1 MRSTHFATSLTVLA
15 FCAATQIA
23 HAKDD
28 VTVLTASKGDV
39 HIEALDQGTGKVI
52 VILPSK
58 GRGAHDYDKV
68 ASYLAD
74 DGYRVIRPEPRGV
87 NGSRAPM
94 DTPTLHDFAADVA
107 LVMDKAHTGA
117 AIIVGHAWGSQPAR
131 VLAVDRPDL
140 VKGVVLAAA
149 SIGKLPAGSS
159 EKPYGRMV
167 EAIKGAGNYA
177 LPEAQRIKYLEL
189 AFFAPGNDARA
200 WLTGWYDN
208 THVAQDH
215 ARDSTPI
222 ESYWSAGNAVPIL
235 DLQAEKDAVVIPNI
249 LKSMLGDRVEHQV
262 ISGAGH
268 ALAPERPKEMA
279 EAISKFAD
287 RVYATKN

>member
-1 MRSTHFATSLTVLA
+1 MRSSYFATSMTLLGICLTSQA
-15 FCAATQIA
+15 A
-23 HAKDD
+23 HASNE

-39 HIEALDQGTGKVI
+39 HIEALVQGSGKTI

-58 GRGAHDYDKV
+58 GRGAHDYDQV
-68 ASYLAD
+68 ARYLAD
-74 DGYRVIRPEPRGV
+74 DGYRVIRPEPRGI

-107 LVMDKAHTGA
+107 LVMDKAQTGA
-117 AIIVGHAWGSQPAR
+117 AIVVGHAWGSQPAR

-177 LPEAQRIKYLEL
+177 LPEAQRLKYLEL

-200 WLTGWYDN
+200 WLPGWYDQ

-215 ARDSTPI
+215 ARDSTPV
-222 ESYWSAGNAVPIL
+222 ESYWSAGSTVPIL

-262 ISGAGH
+262 IAGAGH
-268 ALAPERPKEMA
+268 AMAPEQPKAMA
-279 EAISKFAD
+279 DAIAHFAN
-287 RVYATKN
+287 RVYVSKD